1 MIKKKEII
9 IILSVA
15 LVCIIALLLFLPKK
29 SGQTVIITQDNS
41 VLYRLPLGTDKTVQ
55 LDNCTVKIENGF
67 AFMESSNCGNQ
78 ICVNTGKISKTG
90 EQVICLP
97 NKVIIEVAEN
107 EN

>member
-1 MIKKKEII
+1 MIKKKEIV

-15 LVCIIALLLFLPKK
+15 IVCIVALLLFLPKR
-29 SGQTVIITQDNS
+29 SGHTVIISQDDNL
-41 VLYRLPLGTDKTVQ
+41 LYRLPLNTDKTIE

-97 NKVIIEVAEN
+97 NKVIIEVAED